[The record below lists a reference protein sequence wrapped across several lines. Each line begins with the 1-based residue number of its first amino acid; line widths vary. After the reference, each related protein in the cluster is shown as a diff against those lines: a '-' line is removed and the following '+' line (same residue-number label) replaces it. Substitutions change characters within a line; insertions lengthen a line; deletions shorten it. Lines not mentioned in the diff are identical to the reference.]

1 MAGVCGGKKNKGIH
15 PFDQFFNYCAG
26 KEHYARLSNEQ
37 EGGGVSF
44 LLPDSPWKSSRGRI
58 IYQGLVNFFCSCPQA
73 KGYIPKDERER
84 ELAKKTVPAASCA

>member
-37 EGGGVSF
+37 EGGEF
-44 LLPDSPWKSSRGRI
+44 LFC
-58 IYQGLVNFFCSCPQA
+58 YQIAPG
-73 KGYIPKDERER
+73 K
-84 ELAKKTVPAASCA
+84 AAEGE